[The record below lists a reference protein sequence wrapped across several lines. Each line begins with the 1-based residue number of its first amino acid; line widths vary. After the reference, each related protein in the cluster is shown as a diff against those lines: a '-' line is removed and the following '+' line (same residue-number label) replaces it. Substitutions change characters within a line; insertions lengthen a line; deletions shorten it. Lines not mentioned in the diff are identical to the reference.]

1 MRLLA
6 GLTAKSS
13 VNPFTF
19 ELLITVKALLCI
31 KEVGEFL
38 VATGKSLAIDLL
50 SFLYSL
56 KLVVTKSV
64 FTFFNLGIC
73 FHLHVRVKSSIKLD

>member
-6 GLTAKSS
+6 SLTAKSS
-13 VNPFTF
+13 INTFTF
-19 ELLITVKALLCI
+19 EFLITVKALLCV

-50 SFLYSL
+50 PFLHSL
-56 KLVVTKSV
+56 KLVATKSV
-64 FTFFNLGIC
+64 FTFLNLGIC